1 MRFDDIDIDSDQD
14 LKERLSSWRRVAGV
28 AGQLPASMGDISINE
43 AEVRQRQH
51 RAGSMIL
58 NSVKGHDAFVG
69 ALKAFVE
76 NGKGE
81 RDLHHQTRVE
91 DFAAFALGVFEQFSA
106 GNLNGGLDN
115 EAGGFPKEIIETITI
130 PAPQPPKS
138 WLQRALGI

>member
-1 MRFDDIDIDSDQD
+1 MHD
-14 LKERLSSWRRVAGV
+14 LNPDLQQLQRRLSSWRHEAGV
-28 AGQLPASMGDISINE
+28 VEHSPEFLGEPSINE
-43 AEVRQRQH
+43 AQVRQRQRH
-51 RAGSMIL
+51 AASMIL
-58 NSVKGHDAFVG
+58 TTVRGHDAFI
-69 ALKAFVE
+69 ADLQAFVE